1 MRNEIT
7 ISELAQLMNVSV
19 HQIRYFEDKG
29 LLLPAYISGN
39 QYRMYSMEQIYQ
51 LAHIL
56 LLRKL
61 GLPVQAVKA
70 CMTDFGP
77 DEIRQML
84 QTSLENTQAEILR
97 LQQLQ
102 LFIGKVLQEHRDF
115 GQEMEAYRVKWREA
129 VNLRRWFMLSPQT
142 ELAARQFAG
151 KAGPELNLFEADI
164 HYVFEGEGPAVLCTE
179 ATEEAGLLLPAGEYL
194 CFQFLAAGE
203 DELEQR
209 MEQFSAYAADRT
221 LHRTGPLVLI
231 EKSYLS
237 LFSQDRLHY
246 ELLQRIGTV

>member
-7 ISELAQLMNVSV
+7 ISELAKLMDVSV
-19 HQIRYFEDKG
+19 HQIRYFEEKG
-29 LLLPAYISGN
+29 LLQPAYTDDN
-39 QYRMYSMEQIYQ
+39 QYRMYSMDEIYQ

-61 GLPVQAVKA
+61 GLPVQAVKES
-70 CMTDFGP
+70 MTGFGP
-77 DEIRQML
+77 DQVRQML
-84 QTSLENTQAEILR
+84 QTSLENTHTEILR

-115 GQEMEAYRVKWREA
+115 GQEIEAYRVKRREA
-129 VNLRRWFMLSPQT
+129 VNLRRWFGLSSQNVL
-142 ELAARQFAG
+142 EARQLAG
-151 KAGPELNLFEADI
+151 QAGPGLNLFEADI

-179 ATEEAGLLLPAGEYL
+179 AAEGGSLLLPAGDYL
-194 CFQFLAAGE
+194 SSQFLAADE

-209 MEQFSAYAADRT
+209 MEQFSSYAADRT
-221 LHRTGPLVLI
+221 LHLTGPLMLI

-237 LFSQDRLHY
+237 LFSPDRLHY
-246 ELLQRIGTV
+246 ELLRRIGTV